1 MAPLLEGLAFSTQVL
16 GAGSYGLVIK
26 AYLNGEEAAVK
37 IMVTGSADDRA
48 VAREVATFATRS
60 CALTDA
66 LFDALEAHRAKAQGR
81 GRGPAQGAPMPPP
94 KGRGRQAAGPH
105 HRRLLSFVPAA
116 CSPSALPASLA
127 VPSRAALVAPLESGS
142 PLGALHEA
150 LARLGARV
158 GGVVTLVV
166 MELCCKGTL
175 ARAVHRGI
183 FATDSVQ
190 WPPRVARRALVR
202 TAAEV
207 ARALLHL
214 HAGGIVH
221 GDLKPGNV
229 VLKASRTDRRGF
241 TAKVCD
247 FGLCHLLPDGVK
259 SIDTC
264 TWGTLSYMAPEA
276 MVGHVGKPADVWS
289 FGVILNELLTR
300 QLPYGGETEQA
311 ILAFG
316 IMQGTLQ
323 LQWPEVPA
331 RPEGGPAAEDSSCG
345 NPLVQLRGLAGNARP
360 NTESVLG
367 LGLGPAPAVP
377 DRCNTSGLDA
387 SCATDGASMFTRT
400 PTAVTSVT
408 VTTNDFHSALA
419 SAITTCN
426 CTDGSGIAAAGV
438 WDDPDPVLPCLV
450 NLGRRCT
457 ARDPAARP
465 CFAEVLGELIDMEI
479 ILKASRAK
487 VAAKSVPT
495 RPTSALPS
503 GQGPCPAS
511 GPPPDGQPAA
521 PAAASGAAC
530 AAAADGTGDVVLTC
544 ALNAQARL
552 VAAAAAALAPKPGAG
567 AGPTINSAVA
577 AVALATSAGVGGPL
591 RSQRYVRRTATPQ
604 GLRRMVADQL
614 AAAATASA
622 AAGITG
628 KARAAAAAT
637 AVAAGAPEPH
647 SVTGCGFEAA
657 AERGAAAHLSAAAE
671 EGVAA

>member
-1 MAPLLEGLAFSTQVL
+1 
-16 GAGSYGLVIK
+16 
-26 AYLNGEEAAVK
+26 
-37 IMVTGSADDRA
+37 
-48 VAREVATFATRS
+48 
-60 CALTDA
+60 
-66 LFDALEAHRAKAQGR
+66 
-81 GRGPAQGAPMPPP
+81 MPPP

-276 MVGHVGKPADVWS
+276 MMGHVGKPADVWS

-323 LQWPEVPA
+323 LQWPEVPE
-331 RPEGGPAAEDSSCG
+331 RPEGGPAAEDGSCD
-345 NPLVQLRGLAGNARP
+345 NPLAYYRSLANARHP
-360 NTESVLG
+360 PESVLS
-367 LGLGPAPAVP
+367 LALGPASGAP

-387 SCATDGASMFTRT
+387 SCATDGTSMYTRT
-400 PTAVTSVT
+400 PTTITSVT
-408 VTTNDFHSALA
+408 ATTNDFHASALA
-419 SAITTCN
+419 SNATSAQP
-426 CTDGSGIAAAGV
+426 CTDGSGMTAVGG
-438 WDDPDPVLPCLV
+438 WDDLDPVLPCLV

-465 CFAEVLGELIDMEI
+465 CFAEVLGELVDMEI
-479 ILKASRAK
+479 ILKAARPK
-487 VAAKSVPT
+487 YAAKSVPT

-503 GQGPCPAS
+503 DPARAGGTSS
-511 GPPPDGQPAA
+511 GPAAGEAPAA
-521 PAAASGAAC
+521 PP
-530 AAAADGTGDVVLTC
+530 AAAAVGELRDMLDATE
-544 ALNAQARL
+544 AARL
-552 VAAAAAALAPKPGAG
+552 QLGALVVEARLRRRAAEAVPVPCARLPPDPYGGREPEPLPPRIAALIENARAAFQQSRPRSCAGNEEAGAG
-567 AGPTINSAVA
+567 AGAGAGMGSGAVVSGPDPQQRREHAA
-577 AVALATSAGVGGPL
+577 AVEALRLAIKEQLDAALGPVWPPKQPSSKLPPAEPCPGGDGTTAPLMPGGPAE
-591 RSQRYVRRTATPQ
+591 SPAEPAQPQ
-604 GLRRMVADQL
+604 GL
-614 AAAATASA
+614 
-622 AAGITG
+622 GN
-628 KARAAAAAT
+628 
-637 AVAAGAPEPH
+637 
-647 SVTGCGFEAA
+647 
-657 AERGAAAHLSAAAE
+657 
-671 EGVAA
+671 